1 MKEEHFSNHII
12 HYINENGSEE
22 NVEIEFNFGEVEY
35 QDIGKG
41 EVYTLHKVIATF
53 KFLNEIHS
61 IRAYGDNRVQAVLRA
76 MRLIGIVALDVAEEH
91 GIEVYKYELGDA
103 VEPLD
108 LFS

>member
-12 HYINENGSEE
+12 HYMNEDGSEE
-22 NVEIEFNFGEVEY
+22 NVNIEFKFDEVEY

-41 EVYTLHKVIATF
+41 EVYELHKVIASF
-53 KFLNEIHS
+53 ELLNEGHS

-76 MRLIGIVALDVAEEH
+76 MQLIGIVALDVAEEH
-91 GIEVYKYELGDA
+91 GIEFYKYESGDA